1 MPYKSENINI
11 SGTSYDRRRKLTE
24 DQKEYIR
31 WLHEE
36 EKMSQR
42 KLASMFGV
50 SRRLITFVISPEK
63 EARNRELFRQR
74 KNSGNYKPS
83 KEHRAQVMREH
94 RHYKQQLYIEGK
106 L

>member
-1 MPYKSENINI
+1 MPYKSEKINI

-42 KLASMFGV
+42 KLASMFEV
-50 SRRLITFVISPEK
+50 SRRLITLVISPEK

-74 KNSGNYKPS
+74 KKSGNYKPS
-83 KEHRAQVMREH
+83 KEQWAETMREH